1 MVDNSLLNTF
11 AVDIASSDGQRYVG
25 TFTSKKLTI
34 RDITQLGVRRTQLC
48 GGLKYEPLA
57 PGQGLD
63 VETHNLNNMIAHLE
77 LALTVSPPW
86 WDLEKL
92 TDLEVLSQVYKEVLD
107 FENNF
112 PGTGRRGTSEAGGQE
127 AQAGTDHSGL
137 PEKVVVGEVSAALEP

>member
-48 GGLKYEPLA
+48 GGMKFDPDN

-63 VETHNLNNMIAHLE
+63 AETYNLNSMIAHLE
-77 LALTVSPPW
+77 LALTVSPDW
-86 WDLEKL
+86 WDFDKL
-92 TDLEVLSQVYKEVLD
+92 TDLEVLSQVYQEVVS

-112 PGTGRRGTSEAGGQE
+112 PGPGRRGHSKAGGQE
-127 AQAGTDHSGL
+127 AQAGTDASGL
-137 PEKVVVGEVSAALEP
+137 PEQVVVGEVQSALEP